1 MQALKQKFL
10 NREGI
15 ALYCFTALT
24 FTIIF
29 LFTDIAFSQFY
40 EIDEI
45 EFIHTDKE
53 TIEDSELEDA
63 VGVTNSKY
71 YYSDALID
79 DVVSLRNYYFDN
91 GYFEA
96 EVKKVLSFNDT
107 DSTVS
112 IKFLITENQHY
123 RTGNI
128 LNTGLNK
135 VNKDLMIIIDTM
147 KTLRTGNY
155 FKKDDMIDY
164 STAIL
169 DLLQNNGYMNA
180 TLKTDSGYVV
190 LKQDSTV
197 NITINFVR
205 ADTIYRFGK
214 TEIIIDSN
222 VYDVS
227 REFLSNGIAYNEGDI
242 YSKKKRLDTEKNISQ
257 MPIIRS
263 VRIRTSSIEK
273 DIVNLKVDCKL
284 SNRQE
289 FTPFIEATNISNY
302 FYAGGGLKYLNKY
315 IWGGGRIL
323 TSEIHALYSKIDVN
337 LIELV
342 TNITQPYFFNSKS
355 SLNDKLSV
363 GYYNFDGYTN
373 YYLGNVLSFRYYIAD
388 HTFYNKATID
398 LSEEFMKFKY
408 TFGAMQEVN
417 LFNSFLSFTLIHDN
431 TNNAI
436 APFKGF
442 YHSITAGEGGL
453 LPGLILNA
461 FENNMS
467 YSKFFKISTSNRFY
481 YNVSDNEGEN
491 VIASKFLTAVNI
503 TYGSGEKI
511 VPIQPI
517 YRYFSGGS
525 NSMRGW
531 LPLGNGFVND
541 RRIGGNFLLESSIEF
556 RKVLFPSSTSF
567 TKNFKAVVFADFG
580 NVWETIGIFRADQ
593 IAFDIG
599 AGLRYNIFIGP
610 VRVDFGF
617 KIYDPLDIEGRK
629 WITQNSFANIL
640 KEKIT
645 INFGIGEAF

>member
-1 MQALKQKFL
+1 MQAKNYGFS
-10 NREGI
+10 NREGFVLCRFA
-15 ALYCFTALT
+15 ALAFMIV
-24 FTIIF
+24 FF
-29 LFTDIAFSQFY
+29 FTDITFSQFY
-40 EIDEI
+40 EIDEV

-53 TIEDSELEDA
+53 TIDDSELKDA
-63 VGVTNSKY
+63 VGLTQSKY
-71 YYSDALID
+71 YYSDALND
-79 DVVSLRNYYFDN
+79 DVISLRNYYFDN

-96 EVKKVLSFNDT
+96 MVEKVLTFNNE

-128 LNTGLNK
+128 LYTGLNNVTDNLK
-135 VNKDLMIIIDTM
+135 AIIDTM
-147 KTLRTGNY
+147 KTIQTGKY
-155 FKKDDMIDY
+155 FRKDDMIDY
-164 STAIL
+164 SNGIL

-180 TLKTDSGYVV
+180 TLKSDSGYVI
-190 LKQDSTV
+190 LKHDSTV
-197 NITINFVR
+197 NLKIHFIR
-205 ADTIYRFGK
+205 ADSIFRFGK
-214 TEIIIDSN
+214 TEIKIDSN

-227 REFLSNGIAYNEGDI
+227 REFLSNGIAYSEGDI

-263 VRIRTSSIEK
+263 VRIRTSTIEG
-273 DIVNLKVDCKL
+273 DNVNLTIDCRL

-289 FTPFIEATNISNY
+289 FTPFAEVTNISNY

-315 IWGGGRIL
+315 IWGGGRIF
-323 TSEIHALYSKIDVN
+323 TSEIHALYSTINVN

-342 TNITQPYFFNSKS
+342 NNITQPYFFNSQS

-363 GYYNFDGYTN
+363 GYYNFEGYTN

-408 TFGAMQEVN
+408 TFGNMQDVN

-431 TNNAI
+431 TNSAI
-436 APFKGF
+436 APYKGY

-453 LPGLILNA
+453 LPELVLNA
-461 FENNMS
+461 FKNNMS
-467 YSKFFKISTSNRFY
+467 YTKFFKVSTSNRFY
-481 YNVSDNEGEN
+481 YNISDNEGEN
-491 VIASKFLTAVNI
+491 VIASKFVTAVNFA
-503 TYGSGEKI
+503 YGSGEKL

-531 LPLGNGFVND
+531 LPLSNGFVND
-541 RRIGGNFLLESSIEF
+541 KRIGGNFLLENSIEF
-556 RKVLFPSSTSF
+556 RKILFPSSTSF
-567 TKNFKAVVFADFG
+567 TKNFKAVIFADFG

-593 IAFDIG
+593 IAIDVG
-599 AGLRYNIFIGP
+599 AGIRYNIFIGP

-617 KIYDPLDIEGRK
+617 KIYDPLDIDGRK
-629 WITQNSFANIL
+629 WIIQNDFVTIL
-640 KEKIT
+640 KEKFT